1 MRFRT
6 DNQGI
11 KKRYSI
17 SLRRFVK
24 GEMRLD
30 NYANNEILRY
40 IILSRTDFRE
50 YLEHQFLEGM
60 TWDNYCS
67 AWEIDHI
74 IPVGEFDMTN
84 EDDLK
89 LCWHYLNLMPLI
101 RKDNEIK
108 AHSLYFAKIELE
120 KRLKVL
126 PSNPILKALKEKTN
140 NDEIHT
146 KYNYDL
152 EFLKF
157 YNSINYH

>member
-11 KKRYSI
+11 KKRFSI
-17 SLRRFVK
+17 SLRRFLK

-50 YLEHQFLEGM
+50 YFEHQFLEGM

-67 AWEIDHI
+67 VWEIDHI

-108 AHSLYFAKIELE
+108 AHSLYFEKIEL
-120 KRLKVL
+120 
-126 PSNPILKALKEKTN
+126 
-140 NDEIHT
+140 
-146 KYNYDL
+146 
-152 EFLKF
+152 
-157 YNSINYH
+157 